1 MNTWDLPNLD
11 SICNIC
17 HQEYTDISSRLEV
30 CIECGEFLSYSFKF
44 SGLI

>member
-11 SICNIC
+11 SMCNIC
-17 HQEYTDISSRLEV
+17 HEEFTDLSGLEM
-30 CIECGEFLSYSFKF
+30 CLECDEFLCYSFNF